1 MGEEQFM
8 DLPCA
13 MRELFGGV
21 RGALKSLNALM
32 TNLNCIIKF
41 SADKK
46 CCLLEHTNMSSVN

>member
-32 TNLNCIIKF
+32 TNLNCIGQEV
-41 SADKK
+41 
-46 CCLLEHTNMSSVN
+46 LLVGTHKHVVCELIPLH